1 MTQKQ
6 SARKFVE
13 YWRFQRGSE
22 KGEDQQFWNS
32 LLGEVLGLEDV
43 KSHIQYQ
50 VPVPMKGTTKFLDA
64 WIPETRV
71 LIEHK
76 SRGVNLDAPQAGHNG
91 LTPYEQAVEY
101 DNARSYEDKAR
112 WIVTCNFDAI
122 WIYDRSRPLEE
133 PQKIT
138 LSELPKEVHRL
149 AFLVKRDVQKVDA
162 KELEISVQAGRIV
175 GKFYDALLKQYGSET
190 PETLAALNRLCV
202 RLVFCLYAED
212 ADIFPKDAFRN
223 LVKATPI
230 GFLRRQLLR
239 LFQTLDTPPEKRDR
253 YLEAELAIF
262 PYTNGGLFAGA
273 SESEIPPL
281 TDEIVKLLDGSS
293 GFDWSGISP
302 TIFGA
307 LFESTLNPQTRRA
320 GGMVYTSVENIH
332 KVIDPLFM
340 DGLTARVDELLG
352 NVANVQVL
360 PAANTNSK
368 LETGTGNWQHSHN
381 GNIQQGE
388 NSALQLKTST
398 KKKLFALQ
406 DEMASLTFLDPA
418 CGSGNFLTETYL
430 SMRRLENRI
439 IAALQ
444 GGQSE
449 FDLGEG
455 IGAKVSIHQFKG
467 IEINDFAVSVAK
479 TAMWIAEAKMHA
491 ETCEILHS
499 EPDFLPLKEYDGIV
513 QGNALRTDWP
523 QTNYIMGNPPF
534 VGYSLQS
541 KEQKADILDLY
552 RDEKG
557 KPYKTAGKVDYV
569 AGWYWNAAEL
579 ALAAK
584 GTKVAFVSTNSIC
597 QGEQVAAVWKPL
609 VERFGL
615 EIDFAYRTFRWDSEA
630 SEKAHVHCVIVG
642 FSFNGKL
649 LSLRGDSETRRQGE
663 DSEKSPNLQISKTP
677 SNESNINTSR
687 TSRTSRELKRIYDGD
702 KVIEAEHINGYL
714 MDGPDV
720 WVESRT
726 KPICDVPVMMSGNRP
741 ADGGYLLLS
750 AEEKEQYLTEEPSA
764 ERYIKR
770 FMMGYEFINNIPR
783 YCFWLVGVS
792 PAEIRKHPKLLERMK
807 CCRDDRLKSS
817 DSGRRRLA
825 ETPHL
830 FREQLNPDNFIAIPK
845 VSSEQRFYI
854 PMGYL
859 NGETIPGDKLFVIP
873 NASLFHFGILTSS
886 VHMAWMRVVC
896 GRLKSDYSYSIN
908 IVYNNFPWPEVENVA
923 NVQVLPITNANCQL
937 GNGECETENWK
948 LENGTGNIGNTGNIK
963 KTPNLPNS
971 QSPSNESNHSE
982 SLQQKIESTAQAI
995 LDARALYPDSS
1006 LADLYDP
1013 LTMPI
1018 ELRKA
1023 HAANDVA
1030 VMKAYGLAPHTS
1042 EPEIVAHLF
1051 RLYSEKV
1058 SL

>member
-13 YWRFQRGSE
+13 YWTFQRGSE

-43 KSHIQYQ
+43 KSHVQYQ

-76 SRGVNLDAPQAGHNG
+76 SRGVNLDASQAGHNG

-149 AFLVKRDVQKVDA
+149 AFLVKRDVQKVDS

-175 GKFYDALLKQYGSET
+175 AKLYDALLKQFGSDA
-190 PETLAALNRLCV
+190 PETLVALNRLCV

-212 ADIFPKDAFRN
+212 ADIFPKNALRN
-223 LVKATPI
+223 LIKSTPVE
-230 GFLRRQLLR
+230 FMRRQLLR

-352 NVANVQVL
+352 VGE
-360 PAANTNSK
+360 SK
-368 LETGTGNWQHSHN
+368 SRVEVEQRTDN
-381 GNIQQGE
+381 
-388 NSALQLKTST
+388 NSAVGLGLKTST
-398 KKKLFALQ
+398 KKKLLALQ

-455 IGAKVSIHQFKG
+455 IGAKVTIHQFKG

-569 AGWYWNAAEL
+569 AGWYWKSAEL
-579 ALAAK
+579 ALATKDAK
-584 GTKVAFVSTNSIC
+584 DTKVAFVSTNSIC

-642 FSFNGKL
+642 FHVEDKKL
-649 LSLRGDSETRRQGE
+649 TQ
-663 DSEKSPNLQISKTP
+663 SPQISKTP
-677 SNESNINTSR
+677 SSDSNINPSR
-687 TSRTSRELKRIYDGD
+687 TSRTSRETKTIYDADGTANA
-702 KVIEAEHINGYL
+702 AEYINGYL

-783 YCFWLVGVS
+783 YCFWLLGVS
-792 PAEIRKHPKLLERMK
+792 PAELRKHPKLLERMK

-859 NGETIPGDKLFVIP
+859 NDETIPGDKLFVIP
-873 NASLFHFGILTSS
+873 NASLFHFGVLTSS

-908 IVYNNFPWPEVENVA
+908 IVYNNFPWPEV
-923 NVQVLPITNANCQL
+923 
-937 GNGECETENWK
+937 GERGDSE
-948 LENGTGNIGNTGNIK
+948 I
-963 KTPNLPNS
+963 TPNLQSS

-982 SLQQKIESTAQAI
+982 SLCLCVKNTPANLCDSLCSLRQKIESTAQSI

-1018 ELRKA
+1018 ELRKV
-1023 HAANDVA
+1023 HAANDRA
-1030 VMKAYGLAPHTS
+1030 VLAAYGLAPHTS